1 MSLDYESVPYR
12 GHPITATAPA
22 RMALASLAH
31 GGPRPSLETPRVLEI
46 GCGDGANLLPLAY
59 FHPRWQ
65 LVGVDSSARAI
76 ATAREGARALGL
88 DNVSFEEA
96 DLASFVPEGEHD
108 FVIAHGVYS
117 WIDAERRAALR
128 GLARRALTPNG
139 LAYVSFNA
147 MPGWGV
153 RGRVRDALL
162 RSTAAPG
169 SPASPTLDAAR
180 ARVED
185 LAGLVPEEQNDWT
198 MLLTHEL
205 ERARVASDA
214 YLAHEYL
221 APDNHAFWLG
231 EVSRDFAGDG
241 LRYAGDGFF
250 GALEGFVDPA
260 IRARAHALSEDP
272 IAREEMI
279 DLVVYRQLR
288 AAVFCREDAPISPAV
303 DLLDHAFVACA
314 ARRRSDPFDLSS
326 AAEEVF
332 DSPYGREIRVRSPLS
347 KMALLVLADRY
358 PEGSRVDRLIAECRT
373 RLASHDIAPDED
385 DEARLSEGLSTLA
398 AHLDVELRLDAP
410 PLRIEARARPRALA
424 LTRFEAEHGET
435 VTSALHTMIPLDPI
449 DRAICVRLDGSRSAA
464 EVARAIA
471 DAQAN
476 GELELSPGGG
486 PRVRAFVEERAER
499 TITLLGWW
507 GLLEA

>member
-22 RMALASLAH
+22 RMTLASLAH
-31 GGPRPSLETPRVLEI
+31 GGPRPSLEAPRVLEI

-76 ATAREGARALGL
+76 ATAREGARALGI
-88 DNVSFEEA
+88 DNIVFHES
-96 DLASFVPEGEHD
+96 DLASFEPEGEHE

-117 WIDAERRAALR
+117 WIDADRRAALR
-128 GLARRALTPNG
+128 RLARRALTSSG

-153 RGRVRDALL
+153 RGRIRDALL
-162 RSTAAPG
+162 RTAER
-169 SPASPTLDAAR
+169 PTLDAAR

-185 LAGLVPEEQNDWT
+185 LVGLVPEERNDWT
-198 MLLTHEL
+198 MLLSHEL
-205 ERARVASDA
+205 ERARVAPDA

-231 EVSRDFAGDG
+231 EVSRDFRADG

-250 GALEGFVDPA
+250 GVTEGFVDPA
-260 IRARAHALSEDP
+260 LRTRAEALVEDP

-279 DLVVYRQLR
+279 DLIAFRQLR
-288 AAVFCREDAPISPAV
+288 AALFCRDDAPVPSALEV
-303 DLLDHAFVACA
+303 LEHTFVAGA
-314 ARRRSDPFDLSS
+314 ARRRSDPFDLS
-326 AAEEVF
+326 AEAEEVF
-332 DSPYGREIRVRSPLS
+332 DSPYGREVRVRSPLS

-358 PEGSRVDRLIAECRT
+358 PEGFRVERLIAECRD
-373 RLASHDIAPDED
+373 RLASHDIAPEPG
-385 DEARLSEGLSTLA
+385 DEARLREGLSTLA
-398 AHLDVELRLDAP
+398 ALLDVELRLDAP
-410 PLRIEARARPRALA
+410 PLRIEPRARPRALA
-424 LTRFEAEHGET
+424 LTRHEAERSEA
-435 VTSALHTMIPLDPI
+435 VTSALHTMIPLDPL
-449 DRAICVRLDGSRSAA
+449 DRAIVVRLDGSRSAS
-464 EVARAIA
+464 EVADAIA
-471 DAQAN
+471 DACSN
-476 GELELSPGGG
+476 GELELEGAPAGG
-486 PRVRAFVEERAER
+486 PHLRAFARERADR
-499 TITLLGWW
+499 AITLLGWW